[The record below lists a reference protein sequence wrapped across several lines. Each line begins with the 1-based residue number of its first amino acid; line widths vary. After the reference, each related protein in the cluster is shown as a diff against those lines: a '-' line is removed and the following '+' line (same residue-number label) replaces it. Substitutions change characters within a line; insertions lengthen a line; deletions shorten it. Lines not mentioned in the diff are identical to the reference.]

1 MDESTL
7 NKFFVATQ
15 NLRDAMERDMELDG
29 AAQLR
34 MENYIALLQ
43 MTYIEWK
50 RRNVP
55 PTYWRGTFSDL
66 QEESRS
72 QPLTEGKPLRAA

>member
-1 MDESTL
+1 MDDTL
-7 NKFFVATQ
+7 NKFFLATQ
-15 NLRDAMERDMELDG
+15 NLRDSMEDDMELDG

-34 MENYIALLQ
+34 LEYYLALLQ

-55 PTYWRGTFSDL
+55 PTYWRGSYPDRHD
-66 QEESRS
+66 ESMS
-72 QPLTEGKPLRAA
+72 SAAN

>member
-1 MDESTL
+1 MDDTL
-7 NKFFVATQ
+7 NKFFLATQ
-15 NLRDAMERDMELDG
+15 NLRDSMEDDMELDG

-34 MENYIALLQ
+34 LENYLALLQ

-55 PTYWRGTFSDL
+55 PTYWRGSFSDL
-66 QEESRS
+66 QGEATS
-72 QPLTEGKPLRAA
+72 QPRTDRKPLRTV